1 MEVTVSWK
9 QLLRCVL
16 IVILANFRRHT
27 REWVEFRT
35 IYNLLTFPSLV
46 RNCDDLLY
54 KSLCCC
60 SSSCIESENTWCSPW
75 CLATRE
81 PNWHLWWVLGIGWLY
96 SLSPDTKSCA
106 FEWCISLFLYF
117 SFLFFFFLFCKL
129 CRKRNKQAET
139 KNLMDIFFTGSFINS
154 IWKIPKDRSS

>member
-60 SSSCIESENTWCSPW
+60 SSFCIESENTWCSPW

-117 SFLFFFFLFCKL
+117 SFLFFFLFCKL